1 MRNFAQNPQNQTAC
15 TAENRTQEQ
24 AIFEPFHLENPYYK
38 NAPLGEKLECF
49 SNILNTCRMFA
60 TLTEKYTLG
69 EMEAVLMPDI
79 AEAQKNYW
87 HFVIAQFE
95 LLRAEIEKEQGGE

>member
-1 MRNFAQNPQNQTAC
+1 
-15 TAENRTQEQ
+15 
-24 AIFEPFHLENPYYK
+24 
-38 NAPLGEKLECF
+38 
-49 SNILNTCRMFA
+49 MFA

-69 EMEAVLMPDI
+69 EIEAVLMPDI

-95 LLRAEIEKEQGGE
+95 LLRAEIEKEQGGKNE